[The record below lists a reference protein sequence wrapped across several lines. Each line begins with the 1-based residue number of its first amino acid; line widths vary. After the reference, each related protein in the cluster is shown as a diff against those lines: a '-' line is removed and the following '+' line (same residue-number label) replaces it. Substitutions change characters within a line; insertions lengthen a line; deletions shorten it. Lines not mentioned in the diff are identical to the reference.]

1 MGQLNEY
8 LLIKKSPSTN
18 SWRFFDCYLLAGFLL
33 AIFFSTTFFATAF
46 GFDFVTFVEGFPFG
60 DDVFVPVFFR
70 GFLTF
75 TASAT
80 TSSFMPNISI
90 TPPQGLPHSGMI
102 CCDPAGC
109 HVKQTILQTRRSEI
123 AFERW
128 IFYASTASLIYTKN
142 PLTSSIRIMAGFP
155 SK

>member
-8 LLIKKSPSTN
+8 LLIKKSPSTS

-46 GFDFVTFVEGFPFG
+46 GFDFVTFVGDFFTVTFDITGFFLVTVFFVAFTTFFVEGFPFG

-90 TPPQGLPHSGMI
+90 TPPQGHPPFGDDML
-102 CCDPAGC
+102 
-109 HVKQTILQTRRSEI
+109 
-123 AFERW
+123 
-128 IFYASTASLIYTKN
+128 
-142 PLTSSIRIMAGFP
+142 
-155 SK
+155 